1 MALSVCDFDAV
12 RATFPGWVC
21 FRSDAGVFYGTRR
34 GVRLSNRAIDLGLQ
48 QTVCADDLATFIER
62 LHEQSMGVAT

>member
-1 MALSVCDFDAV
+1 MATGGYDLDAV

-48 QTVCADDLATFIER
+48 QTVCADDLATFVER
-62 LHEQSMGVAT
+62 LHEQSAAAAT